1 MKKLNKIIVAAVISG
16 LMGASMMVQANSSS
30 DNDTL
35 AVNTPS
41 VTLNE
46 AVNTPS
52 VTLNEAVIIA
62 QKTVDGI
69 PSKAEFS
76 TDDGSAVWQVEIIDA
91 NKQIFDIEIDATSG
105 KVLKKVTDKADHG
118 DDHHHEESE
127 NEEEDD
133 DDD

>member
-35 AVNTPS
+35 
-41 VTLNE
+41 